1 MTMMTKMMMT
11 NDADVRGHEKH
22 PTMLTRRHD
31 SDRRL
36 RKRLRSRTNVG
47 AIVILFLS
55 SLQATAHR

>member
-1 MTMMTKMMMT
+1 MMMMMRT
-11 NDADVRGHEKH
+11 MKINDADVMGHGKH
-22 PTMLTRRHD
+22 QTMLTRRHD

-55 SLQATAHR
+55 SLQASAHR